1 MRSSFRDVVKDL
13 YYKKLMMAVFPY
25 IIEDYDDETDHLNN
39 LQYSKYRKTVFY
51 SKITQFPL
59 PVRIVVK
66 EANMFCGIIYI
77 QQKGALT
84 T

>member
-39 LQYSKYRKTVFY
+39 LQYSKYRKLYFIQK
-51 SKITQFPL
+51 SLNFPCPL
-59 PVRIVVK
+59 GLLSRKQICFVV
-66 EANMFCGIIYI
+66 
-77 QQKGALT
+77 
-84 T
+84 